1 MNANSTDAGV
11 LVAIRSGAAP
21 AAVTAG
27 TRNSAAIDRLGFDSC
42 VLAAQTG
49 AASGSPSALTLAA
62 KIQES
67 ADGATGWADITDAA
81 IEPLTAENSVARVNV
96 RLPAAKRYLRVV
108 ETVGF
113 TGGSSP
119 TIGASSTIV
128 LCGPDEIPAV

>member
-11 LVAIRSGAAP
+11 LIAPRSGNVP
-21 AAVTAG
+21 AAVAAG
-27 TRNSAAIDRLGFDSC
+27 TRNSAAVDRLGFDSC

-49 AASGSPSALTLAA
+49 AASGAPTTLTLAA
-62 KIQES
+62 KLQES
-67 ADGATGWADITDAA
+67 ADGATGWADIADAA
-81 IEPLTAENSVARVNV
+81 IDPLTAANGIARINV
-96 RLPAAKRYLRVV
+96 RLPTAKRYLRVA
-108 ETVGF
+108 ETVSL

>member
-11 LVAIRSGAAP
+11 LVAPRSGTAP
-21 AAVTAG
+21 AAVAAG
-27 TRNSAAIDRLGFDSC
+27 TRNSAAVDRLGFDSC

-49 AASGSPSALTLAA
+49 AASGTPTTLTLAA
-62 KIQES
+62 KLQES
-67 ADGATGWADITDAA
+67 ADGATGWADIADAA
-81 IEPLTAENSVARVNV
+81 IEPLTAANGIARVNV

-113 TGGSSP
+113 TGGSGP

-128 LCGPDEIPAV
+128 LCGPDEIPAI